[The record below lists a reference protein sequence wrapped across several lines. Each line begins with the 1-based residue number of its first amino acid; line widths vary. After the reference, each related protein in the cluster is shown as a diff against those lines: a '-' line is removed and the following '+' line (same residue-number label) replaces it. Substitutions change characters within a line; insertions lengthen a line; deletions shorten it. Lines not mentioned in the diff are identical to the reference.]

1 MILGVISLVSLGA
14 AVFLAFKNG
23 GEAALRHGIV
33 VILAVLYSAVG
44 LVLGIKT
51 AMKPDYYKL
60 FPVLAILL
68 NGAALGMAGLILY
81 MGVYA

>member
-14 AVFLAFKNG
+14 AVLLAFRNEG
-23 GEAALRHGIV
+23 VAAQRYGIV
-33 VILAVLYSAVG
+33 GILAVLYSAVG
-44 LVLGIKT
+44 LVLGVKT
-51 AMKPDYYKL
+51 AIKPDYYKL

-68 NGAALGMAGLILY
+68 NAAALGMAGLILY